1 MSVRKLLREREIRPD
16 KGLGQNFL
24 TDATILERIAHAA
37 ELGSSDVVLEI
48 GAGTGALTTFL
59 ARAAGHVVALEFDR
73 RLKPILEDELS
84 SFDNVSVVQ
93 GDILALEPA
102 DLIGEVSER
111 SEASLANYKVVANLP
126 YYITSAILRHVLEAQ
141 RRPDVMVVTV
151 QREVA
156 QRIVA
161 NPGDMSVLSVSVQF
175 YGDPELLF
183 SIRPGSFYP
192 SPDVESAVVK
202 IDVHATPPLHP
213 DKIDDFFQVVRAGF
227 SQRRKQLHNSL
238 SAGLGERISKHE
250 AAARLDGAGV
260 DPRRRAQSLTVE
272 EWIRVTQAF
281 TDVPDA

>member
-1 MSVRKLLREREIRPD
+1 MSVRKLLRERDVRPD

-24 TDATILERIAHAA
+24 TDATILERIAQAA
-37 ELGSSDVVLEI
+37 ELGPNDVVLEV
-48 GAGTGALTTFL
+48 GAGTGALTTYL
-59 ARAAGHVVALEFDR
+59 ARAAGQVIALEFDR

-93 GDILALEPA
+93 GDILALDPA

-111 SEASLANYKVVANLP
+111 SEASLPHYKVVANLP
-126 YYITSAILRHVLEAQ
+126 YYITSAILRHILEAQ
-141 RRPDVMVVTV
+141 RRPDLMVVTV

-183 SIRPGSFYP
+183 SIKPGSFYP

-202 IDVHATPPLHP
+202 IDVHATPPLRP
-213 DKIDDFFQVVRAGF
+213 DKIDGFFQIVRAGF

-250 AAARLDGAGV
+250 AAARLDGADV

-272 EWIRVTQAF
+272 EWVRVTQAF
-281 TDVPDA
+281 TDVLGT